1 MATPTDHSKLS
12 ISVLETNL
20 NRLVA
25 KMDDLELE
33 DEEKNAG
40 TITKIK
46 KKILEYQSALDAKII
61 EPKPE
66 PANAT
71 TLVATQS
78 TNPLGTPDAKFCYN
92 SMVSHFKANVPTLQP
107 PLDVSIF
114 IQRLQNCYNLYVKQF
129 PALEPYFVQQAKGH
143 LSMDILETINAADD
157 KTETFEELQ
166 LYLKKNFGSR
176 ETPFQLLSSLMD
188 MDIKEGEKLQEFA
201 GRLERKTATVVTQIN
216 AKFKNQESNKD
227 DSSMNA
233 SDCFNLFSSMLFYDH
248 LRKKRPTCFNLMV
261 KDVDN
266 CWRPSDL
273 GSMAATLVD
282 RMDIPDQSQV
292 ANHAFSARPNQRQ
305 QKSNSRSNKN
315 APAQGATSR
324 SATSRSATSNEICRS
339 FLKNQSCFHFKKF
352 GKCKFKHLKPGDA
365 GYEKAMRALNEQSTN
380 TKPNQPSNTHVATA
394 KSYSEE
400 MQPEDVGLDAFGYY
414 SSKN

>member
-1 MATPTDHSKLS
+1 MPGTTDHTKTPMDVLTQTLSQLYTKKLG
-12 ISVLETNL
+12 
-20 NRLVA
+20 
-25 KMDDLELE
+25 LELE
-33 DEEKNAG
+33 DEVANKTQIA
-40 TITKIK
+40 KI
-46 KKILEYQSALDAKII
+46 DAKIDEYNDIIKSKTSI

-66 PANAT
+66 PEVAT
-71 TLVATQS
+71 KIVATQPA
-78 TNPLGTPDAKFCYN
+78 NPLGTPDAKFCYN

-114 IQRLQNCYNLYVKQF
+114 IQRLENCYNLYVKQF

-143 LSMDILETINAADD
+143 LSMDILETINAAED
-157 KTETFEELQ
+157 KTDTFEELQ

-176 ETPFQLLSSLMD
+176 ETPFQLLGSLMD

-216 AKFKNQESNKD
+216 AKFKNQESNND
-227 DSSMNA
+227 DSPMNA

-248 LRKKRPTCFNLMV
+248 LRKKRPACFNLMV

-292 ANHAFSARPNQRQ
+292 ANHAFSARPNPRQ
-305 QKSNSRSNKN
+305 QKSKSKPNKSS
-315 APAQGATSR
+315 PAQGATSKG
-324 SATSRSATSNEICRS
+324 ATSNTPCRN
-339 FLKNQSCFHFKKF
+339 FLKNQKCFHQQKY
-352 GKCKFKHLKPGDA
+352 GRCKFQHLKPGDA
-365 GYEKAMRALNEQSTN
+365 GYEKAMRALNNEQSTN

-394 KSYSEE
+394 KSYLEE
-400 MQPEDVGLDAFGYY
+400 FQPEDVGLDAFGYY

>member
-1 MATPTDHSKLS
+1 MPGATDHTETPMDVLKQTLSQLYTKKLGY
-12 ISVLETNL
+12 
-20 NRLVA
+20 
-25 KMDDLELE
+25 ELE
-33 DEEKNAG
+33 DEEANE
-40 TITKIK
+40 TKIL
-46 KKILEYQSALDAKII
+46 KIDAKIKEYNDIIKSKTSI

-66 PANAT
+66 PEVAT
-71 TLVATQS
+71 NIVATQP
-78 TNPLGTPDAKFCYN
+78 TKANPLGTPDAKFCYN

-114 IQRLQNCYNLYVKQF
+114 IQRLENCYNLYVKQF

-216 AKFKNQESNKD
+216 AKFKNQESNND
-227 DSSMNA
+227 DSPMNA

-248 LRKKRPTCFNLMV
+248 LRKKRPACFNLMV

-292 ANHAFSARPNQRQ
+292 ANHAFSARPNSRQ
-305 QKSNSRSNKN
+305 QKPRSKPNKS
-315 APAQGATSR
+315 APAQGATSKG
-324 SATSRSATSNEICRS
+324 ATSNTPCRN
-339 FLKNQSCFHFKKF
+339 FLKTQKCFHQQKY
-352 GKCKFKHLKPGDA
+352 GKCKFQHLKPGDA
-365 GYEKAMRALNEQSTN
+365 GYEKAMRALNNEQSTD
-380 TKPNQPSNTHVATA
+380 TKPNQPSNTHVATS
-394 KSYSEE
+394 KSYLEE
-400 MQPEDVGLDAFGYY
+400 FQPEDVGLDAFGYY

>member
-1 MATPTDHSKLS
+1 MPASTDHTETPMDILKQTLSQLYTKKLNFE
-12 ISVLETNL
+12 I
-20 NRLVA
+20 
-25 KMDDLELE
+25 E
-33 DEEKNAG
+33 DEVANKSKIEK
-40 TITKIK
+40 I
-46 KKILEYQSALDAKII
+46 DAKIKEYNNIIKSKTAI

-66 PANAT
+66 PEPAANT
-71 TLVATQS
+71 VATQPA
-78 TNPLGTPDAKFCYN
+78 NPLGTPDAKFCYN

-143 LSMDILETINAADD
+143 LSMDILETINAAED
-157 KTETFEELQ
+157 KTDTFEELQ

-216 AKFKNQESNKD
+216 AKFRNQESNTD
-227 DSSMNA
+227 DSPMNA

-292 ANHAFSARPNQRQ
+292 ANHAFSARPNPRQ
-305 QKSNSRSNKN
+305 QKPKSKPNKS
-315 APAQGATSR
+315 APAQSATSKGATSN
-324 SATSRSATSNEICRS
+324 TPCRN
-339 FLKNQSCFHFKKF
+339 FLKNQKCFHHQKY
-352 GKCKFKHLKPGDA
+352 GRCKFQHLKPGDA
-365 GYEKAMRALNEQSTN
+365 GYEKAMQALNNGQSTN

-394 KSYSEE
+394 KSYLEE
-400 MQPEDVGLDAFGYY
+400 FQPEDVGLDAFGLY